1 MNTVKKIFFGIPLS
15 LWAFPV
21 FAQGSQTVAGI
32 VQKLIREVLQ
42 PLVYL
47 LFGLATIIFLWGIIQ
62 YVIAQSGD
70 EKKLADAKRVMI
82 WGIIGLFIMSSAWG
96 IVSVLCNFFG
106 TCPGGGGGG
115 YQDNSSGFGV
125 DLF

>member
-1 MNTVKKIFFGIPLS
+1 MKIIKFFWFS
-15 LWAFPV
+15 FPV
-21 FAQGSQTVAGI
+21 FFAALPVLAQVTTVSGL
-32 VQKLIREVLQ
+32 VQKIITQVLQ

-47 LFGLATIIFLWGIIQ
+47 LFGLAIVIFLWGIIQ

-96 IVSVLCNFFG
+96 IVAVLCNFFG
-106 TCPGGGGGG
+106 TCAGGEGYLGG
-115 YQDNSSGFGV
+115 
-125 DLF
+125 DLL